1 MDIPPLSSLW
11 DIRAWYCSDKGIF
24 SYTGVT
30 IMERKKGSALAGLK
44 VLDLGRV
51 IAGPLAASMLADM
64 GADVIKVE
72 TPKTGDL
79 ARNMLPKKD
88 GISTYF
94 VVFNRGQKGVTL
106 NLKSEEG
113 REILLKMIKDAD
125 VLIEN
130 FRPGVMKRLGLS
142 YEEVAAVNPGIIYAS
157 VSGYG
162 QEGAYSGRAC
172 FDPVAQAMS
181 GLMSVTGSVDGE
193 CVRCG
198 ASIADVL
205 AAQNT
210 VICILAALEYRRISG
225 KGQRIDISLLD
236 SCITALSSINQI
248 YFTND
253 KIPRNLGNFFEASA
267 PGNTYPTKSGEMV
280 MISAGQA
287 NAWPKF
293 AHILGHDEWLEWPEF
308 KNVEDRVRN
317 RKLLDPLIAGETVK
331 FEKEDLLHKLAEV
344 KIAAAPVQNVAQVA
358 NDPYFRDEREMYTD
372 VEHPQLGTVR
382 ITNSALKMSETNPY
396 VRGCAPLLGQHN
408 EEIYGAMG
416 YTAEQLQDLKEKGVI

>member
-1 MDIPPLSSLW
+1 
-11 DIRAWYCSDKGIF
+11 
-24 SYTGVT
+24 
-30 IMERKKGSALAGLK
+30 MERKKGSALAGLK

-113 REILLKMIKDAD
+113 REILLNMVRDAD

-142 YEEVAAVNPGIIYAS
+142 YEDVSAVNPGIIYAS

-162 QEGAYSGRAC
+162 QEGEYSGRAC

-210 VICILAALEYRRISG
+210 VICILAALEYRRVSG
-225 KGQRIDISLLD
+225 KGQRIDIALLD

-248 YFTND
+248 YFTNN
-253 KIPRNLGNFFEASA
+253 KIPKNLGNFFEASA

-287 NAWPKF
+287 NAWPQF
-293 AHILGHDEWLEWPEF
+293 AHILGHDEWVEWPVF

-317 RKLLDPLIAGETVK
+317 RKLLDPLIAQETVR
-331 FEKEDLLHKLAEV
+331 FDKEELLNQLAQA

-358 NDPYFRDEREMYTD
+358 NDPYFRDEREMYTE
-372 VEHPQLGTVR
+372 VEHPQLGAVR
-382 ITNSALKMSETNPY
+382 ITNAALKMSETNPY
-396 VRGCAPLLGQHN
+396 VRGCAPLLGEHN
-408 EEIYGAMG
+408 KEIYSAMG
-416 YTAEQLQDLKEKGVI
+416 YTPEQLREWEEKGVI